1 MLESLRARMA
11 WWMLPKAAK
20 SEPATS
26 YQFVNGKNAPKRN
39 TDALLEAY
47 KSSPP
52 VRSVVSRIA
61 EHVAAVPLKFYVRR
75 GKSGKAKQTRIGEIP
90 DFKARQA
97 ELRTLKLQG
106 ELEEVESNPILDLV
120 NKPNPQMSGFA
131 FRRLCQIYIDVVGEA
146 FWLLGRD
153 GLGVPSQLWT
163 VPPSWVKEIPG
174 AKKSTYT
181 VRPTGA
187 NADLIYQP
195 EDVVYFRDLDPCNP
209 FGRGSGVAESLG
221 DEIDTAEY
229 AARYSK
235 NFFFNSGKP
244 DLIIS
249 VEGMSASDAKAS
261 KEKFE
266 QEHRGFWRAFRSHW
280 IGGKVDVKE
289 LNTRFDQMGVIE
301 LSKAERD
308 TIIQAWGVPPE
319 VLGILTNS
327 NRATVTEAERIM
339 GQEVVLPRLERNRS
353 EIQQT
358 LVPMFDERLIAE
370 FGSPIPVDDDFRLQ
384 SMQAAPWAATR
395 GEWRELQGL
404 ENRGPVDDVHMVP
417 FSLLEQGSGAKP
429 AAADEPKAAKS
440 HTRKDDKRDPL
451 SAINALS
458 ADRLTSE
465 LDPLW
470 KEKVKEWGDDALK
483 DLGVEISFD
492 LLNPLVTAYLEKF
505 AADHITG
512 KVNETTKQAIRDTLS
527 EGVAAGEDIRNLS
540 KRVTEVFDAA
550 RGARSI
556 MIART
561 EVIGTSNF
569 ANMAAYAQS
578 GLDLEKTWVS
588 TPDDRVRETH
598 ADAMGQTRKLEEPF
612 SVGGYEAQY
621 PGDGSLPAEEIINC
635 RCTVVAG
642 APGASRSIEQ
652 LTAIWK
658 GYDARAAAWER
669 QAIAAL
675 KRGFDKQQAD
685 VLKALEAQE

>member
-1 MLESLRARMA
+1 MHHWKGRRVDALVTPNHRM
-11 WWMLPKAAK
+11 WRMNKHGKWSM
-20 SEPATS
+20 ATS
-26 YQFVNGKNAPKRN
+26 DEHSKERGWLYWRATGGGYEGDVKIVTIPPHTTKRPTRRPDEDGPTMFAPE
-39 TDALLEAY
+39 DFAY
-47 KSSPP
+47 FLG
-52 VRSVVSRIA
+52 VFIA
-61 EHVAAVPLKFYVRR
+61 EGWAMKDGSVCVSQNSGDIADKMHAAVEALNLSPVKTRKRVLPGGGINEETRLTHR
-75 GKSGKAKQTRIGEIP
+75 GLSSW
-90 DFKARQA
+90 
-97 ELRTLKLQG
+97 L
-106 ELEEVESNPILDLV
+106 LEEVGHGAR
-120 NKPNPQMSGFA
+120 NKKFPREVFA
-131 FRRLCQIYIDVVGEA
+131 WSRVARER
-146 FWLLGRD
+146 LLGGLID
-153 GLGVPSQLWT
+153 GDGSVSNGLVRYGTASKQLADDVQQLCVDLGYLSCVSEGKSKKFPLWSVTLRITANEKSGLSSLVTVGDYPAGSDEATWMREEPYCGTVWCVT
-163 VPPSWVKEIPG
+163 VPNGIFFTRRNG
-174 AKKSTYT
+174 
-181 VRPTGA
+181 R
-187 NADLIYQP
+187 
-195 EDVVYFRDLDPCNP
+195 VVAH
-209 FGRGSGVAESLG
+209 G
-221 DEIDTAEY
+221 
-229 AARYSK
+229 
-235 NFFFNSGKP
+235 
-244 DLIIS
+244 
-249 VEGMSASDAKAS
+249 
-261 KEKFE
+261 
-266 QEHRGFWRAFRSHW
+266 
-280 IGGKVDVKE
+280 
-289 LNTRFDQMGVIE
+289 
-301 LSKAERD
+301 
-308 TIIQAWGVPPE
+308 
-319 VLGILTNS
+319 NS

-370 FGSPIPVDDDFRLQ
+370 FGSPIPVDEDFRLQ

-417 FSLLEQGSGAKP
+417 FSLLEQGAGAKP

-440 HTRKDDKRDPL
+440 HTHKDDKRDPL

-483 DLGVEISFD
+483 DLGVAISFD

-527 EGVAAGEDIRNLS
+527 EGVAAGDDIRNLS

-642 APGASRSIEQ
+642 VPGASRSIEQ

-658 GYDARAAAWER
+658 GYDARAAEWER

-675 KRGFDKQQAD
+675 KRGFDKQQSD